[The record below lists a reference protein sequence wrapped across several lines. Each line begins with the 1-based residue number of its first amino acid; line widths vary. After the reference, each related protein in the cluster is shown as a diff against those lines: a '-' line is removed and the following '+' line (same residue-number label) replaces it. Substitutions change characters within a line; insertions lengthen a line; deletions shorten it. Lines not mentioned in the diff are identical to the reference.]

1 MRTFGKRKIEYF
13 EFKLEG
19 NDRVYG
25 IPLAANMP
33 YSTLKEMNEAEEDAR
48 FDIQV
53 EMLRKHMGNVV
64 DELTAGELSDI
75 LKAWADACQAEGAS
89 VGES

>member
-1 MRTFGKRKIEYF
+1 MRTFGKRKVEYF
-13 EFKLEG
+13 RFKLEG
-19 NDRVYG
+19 DEVIYG

-33 YSTLKEMNEAEEDAR
+33 YSVLKAMNDAGEEDR
-48 FDIQV
+48 FDVQV
-53 EMLRKHMGNVV
+53 EMLRAYMGDVI

-75 LKAWADACQAEGAS
+75 LKGWSEACQAEGAP